1 MARPKH
7 GRTDLH
13 ALIQKLDARCRARA
27 AGLPDENQPPDSWTA
42 VLFRVE
48 QHRLLTPL
56 EQLSEVLDLP
66 LEITRVP
73 GTKPWL
79 LGVANNRG
87 MLLPIYDLAA
97 LISGGPSLIRQRLQE
112 FAMER
117 RREQVRRRERVLVV
131 RQEGPPC
138 GLAVSEAIGMRYVQN
153 ADRLE
158 VPVEGWG
165 PIGRYIDACYRL
177 EGQPLPVIQLQP
189 MMADP
194 LLNAA
199 LN

>member
-1 MARPKH
+1 MAKH
-7 GRTDLH
+7 TRVRTDLH

-42 VLFRVE
+42 VLY
-48 QHRLLTPL
+48 RLDRQLMLTPL

-66 LEITRVP
+66 WEITRVP

-79 LGVANNRG
+79 LGIANNRG
-87 MLLPIYDLAA
+87 TLLPIYDLAA
-97 LISGGPSLIRQRLQE
+97 LISGGPSLIRKRLQE
-112 FAMER
+112 TSLER
-117 RREQVRRRERVLVV
+117 RREHLRARERVLVV
-131 RQEGPPC
+131 RQDGFPC

-153 ADRLE
+153 ADRTSGNPE
-158 VPVEGWG
+158 AWG
-165 PIGRYIDACYRL
+165 PIGRYIEAFYRL
-177 EGQPLPVIQLQP
+177 DGQALPVLHLKP
-189 MMADP
+189 MMSDP